1 LKLLVFLVRHVDIS
15 GGWGGDD
22 SAGVK
27 NALKINQGQKGKK
40 GKAIR
45 AVRETVECEVGG
57 RRVSLC
63 VLCVSLYTGEAL
75 GVREWG
81 PKGVSVSEQ
90 MVGMKSSINS

>member
-1 LKLLVFLVRHVDIS
+1 M
-15 GGWGGDD
+15 
-22 SAGVK
+22 
-27 NALKINQGQKGKK
+27 
-40 GKAIR
+40 
-45 AVRETVECEVGG
+45 RETVECEVGG